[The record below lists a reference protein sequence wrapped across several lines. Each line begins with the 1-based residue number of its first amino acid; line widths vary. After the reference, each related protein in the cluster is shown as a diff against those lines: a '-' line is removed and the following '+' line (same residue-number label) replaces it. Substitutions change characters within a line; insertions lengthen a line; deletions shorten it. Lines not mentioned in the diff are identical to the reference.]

1 MPLTLTTGKTFA
13 NGEKVTPTKLNQ
25 AVNDA
30 TYAGQLEIAKGGTG
44 AATVAA
50 ARTAFGFDSTATI
63 SYSATTDLDLSST
76 ADLKTLALTGNVTF
90 TTSNR
95 ATGRSLVLR
104 ILADGSTRTLT
115 FPAGWIFVT
124 DKPTQIAASKT
135 ALLVLQCYGANDSD
149 IVASYAVQ
157 A

>member
-1 MPLTLTTGKTFA
+1 MPLTIVTGKTFA

-25 AVNDA
+25 AVNSA
-30 TYAGQLEIAKGGTG
+30 TYTGELEIAKGGTG
-44 AATVAA
+44 ASTVAG
-50 ARTAFGFDSTATI
+50 ARTAFGLDSTATI
-63 SYSATTDLDLSST
+63 TYAATTDLDLSAT

-95 ATGRSLVLR
+95 ASGRSLVLR
-104 ILADGSTRTLT
+104 IVADGSTRTLA
-115 FPAGWIFVT
+115 FPAGWVFVT
-124 DKPTQIAASKT
+124 DKPTQIAANKT
-135 ALLVLQCYGANDSD
+135 ALLVLQCYGSNDSD